1 MRNLTVLICNEKT
14 QAFKIREA
22 LAELESESGIEVADA
37 VVVTRD
43 ATGKVELHQANIGIA
58 TGAAIGSV
66 AGMIVGMLFLNPL
79 AGSVVG
85 ASSGAAIGSKVA
97 LGLDDKFM
105 HELGTTFA
113 PGTSALF
120 VLSSRG
126 RTEEIVRKFQPFAG
140 NCQVLQT
147 SLDQKKE
154 QIIRQLFEGSGNSGQ

>member
-1 MRNLTVLICNEKT
+1 MKNLTVLICNETT

-22 LAELESESGIEVADA
+22 LAELESESGIEVTDA

-43 ATGKVELHQANIGIA
+43 AAGKVELHQSTIGTA

-85 ASSGAAIGSKVA
+85 ASSGAAIGSKVD

-105 HELGTTFA
+105 LELGATFA

-120 VLSSRG
+120 VLSSKG
-126 RTEEIVRKFQPFAG
+126 RIEEVVRKLQPFAG

-147 SLDQKKE
+147 SLDQKEE
-154 QIIRQLFEGSGNSGQ
+154 QIIRRLFEGSGNSGH